1 MARIAPDPQPD
12 DHRYHRRLGR
22 TLPDHTGTFSGRW
35 QTAAG
40 VQTASAAIAHP
51 PAFPV
56 QQPEQR
62 CLAHAQRSSQGRGGA
77 ARSRGPVPR
86 AARGCAQTRARD
98 RRARNLAPVPGSGE
112 NPSRRPAAGEME
124 REQYSAFRVDAG
136 TDPAT
141 AFGKCHLSRHRA
153 AVRRRHD
160 QDRDVGRRRGA
171 EYHDQQSVAGRAQ
184 GDTQQGQQARAG
196 KHPPA
201 PGDPIR
207 QRCQHAG
214 HSGRRPV
221 SCQDQNAD
229 HPGMTMELA
238 AKSRLFL
245 DRLRGR
251 ARDIEKSLERL
262 LPAAET
268 LPDEKTEF
276 LPNFCTGEVVFN
288 VVVVA
293 EMLAIVINL
302 IIPRNFLSPT
312 VLQDLLLI
320 SLFIQWVALAGTVVL
335 CYTRKYLNRLP
346 NLRALGMAYLL
357 LLLTTFVVSEITVL
371 ILWAVGRV
379 DGPRPA
385 WYVDFN
391 ILTLTISAMING
403 LLLRLFLA
411 KHELTQRTLSEARA
425 KLQALQTRIRPH
437 FVFNSMNIIAS
448 LTRNAPNKAE

>member
-1 MARIAPDPQPD
+1 
-12 DHRYHRRLGR
+12 
-22 TLPDHTGTFSGRW
+22 
-35 QTAAG
+35 
-40 VQTASAAIAHP
+40 
-51 PAFPV
+51 
-56 QQPEQR
+56 
-62 CLAHAQRSSQGRGGA
+62 
-77 ARSRGPVPR
+77 
-86 AARGCAQTRARD
+86 
-98 RRARNLAPVPGSGE
+98 
-112 NPSRRPAAGEME
+112 
-124 REQYSAFRVDAG
+124 
-136 TDPAT
+136 
-141 AFGKCHLSRHRA
+141 
-153 AVRRRHD
+153 
-160 QDRDVGRRRGA
+160 
-171 EYHDQQSVAGRAQ
+171 
-184 GDTQQGQQARAG
+184 
-196 KHPPA
+196 
-201 PGDPIR
+201 
-207 QRCQHAG
+207 
-214 HSGRRPV
+214 
-221 SCQDQNAD
+221 
-229 HPGMTMELA
+229 MELA
-238 AKSRLFL
+238 SKSRLFL
-245 DRLRGR
+245 DRLRER
-251 ARDIEKSLERL
+251 VRNIEQRLERM
-262 LPAAET
+262 LPAAQT
-268 LPDEKTEF
+268 LPGAKTEF

-302 IIPRNFLSPT
+302 IVPRNFISPT

-320 SLFIQWVALAGTVVL
+320 SLFIQWVALAGTAVL

-448 LTRNAPNKAE
+448 LTRNEPAKAEAAIENMADLFRIMLSQDENLVPVKNEIDVANKYLALEALRLDNRLTVNWDIGKFPRKCVMPVLTLQPLLENAIRHGIEELPAGGSVDVRLWEENDQIHIRVTNPLPKARSRQTKSTPGQTLDNIRQRFQSHYGEQASLQSNEEDGRFSVTVVLPTRGGNP